1 MPGPPPPPPPP
12 PAMMGGG
19 PPPPPP
25 PSMPMSKPPADRSNL
40 LAEIADPSKPRL
52 KKVNPNEIKDRSKP
66 IVGGSS
72 SNSSANAGGGGG
84 STNGG
89 SNGYNG
95 TNADTKSKNK
105 TLE

>member
-12 PAMMGGG
+12 PMMGGG

-52 KKVNPNEIKDRSKP
+52 KKVNPNEIRDRSKP

-72 SNSSANAGGGGG
+72 SNSSSANSSASAGGGG
-84 STNGG
+84 SMNGG

-95 TNADTKSKNK
+95 ANGDTKSKK
-105 TLE
+105 